1 MDHGRRYP
9 NENCSTDDVEGYSI
23 ELIDSD
29 VISKEVR
36 TERWYLGE
44 RFLMHRA
51 NSGSLIQSGA
61 CMMRDRD
68 VRAEL
73 HLWLAETHK
82 GETDTRILDE
92 LGLRH
97 GVRRVDVAVVN
108 GSLHGYE
115 IKSDSDTVDRLRGQ
129 VEAYASVLDYAT
141 LVVGKK
147 LITKAKRRIP
157 KWWGLK
163 VAVEDETG
171 RTVLIDEREPSKNP
185 NIDPIALAELL
196 WRPEA
201 VEILLSFG
209 ASPRLVRSPRAVLYN
224 EIAVLLEVNE
234 LRNVVRSRLKMRT
247 GWRDRKQLSLRDGSL
262 RPIPRC

>member
-1 MDHGRRYP
+1 
-9 NENCSTDDVEGYSI
+9 
-23 ELIDSD
+23 
-29 VISKEVR
+29 
-36 TERWYLGE
+36 
-44 RFLMHRA
+44 
-51 NSGSLIQSGA
+51 
-61 CMMRDRD
+61 MRDRD
-68 VRAEL
+68 VRSEL
-73 HLWLAETHK
+73 HQWLAETHK

-97 GVRRVDVAVVN
+97 GIRRVDVAVVN

-147 LITKAKRRIP
+147 LVTKAKKRIP

-163 VAVEDETG
+163 VAVEVEAG
-171 RTVLIDEREPSKNP
+171 RTVLIDDRQPSKNP

-201 VEILLSFG
+201 VEILLSLG
-209 ASPRLVRSPRAVLYN
+209 APPRLVRSPRAILYS
-224 EIAVLLEVNE
+224 EIAAMLELNE
-234 LRNVVRSRLKMRT
+234 LRDVVRSRLKMRT
-247 GWRDRKQLSLRDGSL
+247 GWRDRTQPSLCDGSSQ
-262 RPIPRC
+262 PIPKC